1 MDDQR
6 VHDIDSL
13 LKDVDHLFAVIDAE
27 AQTLREPGTLPS
39 PLGRLTNP
47 GQDALDS
54 LVEPP
59 RDGWAGLDIS
69 ADGMEVRA
77 NFFPPIGSGHPL
89 AVDEFWIQLEKAGVR
104 FGVDHTLI
112 KETIW
117 NVAMDRQP
125 LEALVVARGLPAKDA
140 LSERWEILPALT
152 ARRLVLD
159 TEAPALDFKNQSPF
173 VLVTPGELLATRLA
187 EEPGVSGCDVFGKTL
202 DFVKKTPRSHKPGE
216 NVVESPEG
224 FRAAC
229 EGSFRFDNGSFW
241 VDRVLVLES
250 GVGYATGHID
260 FPGDVHIVGEIA
272 SGFRIRAKGSLYSS
286 RVIDATE
293 IVCGGDVITPL
304 GIIGREG
311 SVVRAEGRIQAK
323 FLENV
328 FVVSQGP
335 MDIPTSVLNCV
346 LQTSDKLVMGGRGL
360 VVGGRIQAQNGM
372 ELYQVGS
379 ARGGKAELICGIDF
393 TVLDKIT
400 WIRDQSLS
408 LVKQLKVLETNKK
421 FHPDKAVLMN
431 KACSQIREK
440 VLTLSET
447 ARDLAS
453 KLDRN
458 EDATVVVRGIAYPG
472 TYIEICHVSH
482 VVSRPVGRVRFS
494 LDKHKNQIRMDPL

>member
-260 FPGDVHIVGEIA
+260 FPGDVHIVG
-272 SGFRIRAKGSLYSS
+272 
-286 RVIDATE
+286 
-293 IVCGGDVITPL
+293 
-304 GIIGREG
+304 
-311 SVVRAEGRIQAK
+311 
-323 FLENV
+323 
-328 FVVSQGP
+328 
-335 MDIPTSVLNCV
+335 
-346 LQTSDKLVMGGRGL
+346 
-360 VVGGRIQAQNGM
+360 
-372 ELYQVGS
+372 
-379 ARGGKAELICGIDF
+379 
-393 TVLDKIT
+393 
-400 WIRDQSLS
+400 
-408 LVKQLKVLETNKK
+408 
-421 FHPDKAVLMN
+421 
-431 KACSQIREK
+431 
-440 VLTLSET
+440 
-447 ARDLAS
+447 
-453 KLDRN
+453 
-458 EDATVVVRGIAYPG
+458 
-472 TYIEICHVSH
+472 
-482 VVSRPVGRVRFS
+482 
-494 LDKHKNQIRMDPL
+494 